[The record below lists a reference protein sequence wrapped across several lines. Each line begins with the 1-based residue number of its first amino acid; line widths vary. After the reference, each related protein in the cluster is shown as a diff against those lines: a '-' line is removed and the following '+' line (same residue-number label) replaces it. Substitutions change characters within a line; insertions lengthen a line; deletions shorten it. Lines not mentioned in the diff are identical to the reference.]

1 LVTMSE
7 AVPTY
12 AQEAYAILRS
22 RFGSDSFPADYMS
35 WFVSRSM
42 VKKTLH
48 TLEHAGWIRRVEKGS
63 YVCKNADEIFK
74 SMVEFRVPRLLDGA
88 GMRYAYTEAS
98 AVEVW
103 TDYSYIQRSW
113 EHSPYFVRVL
123 RSDLG
128 RWVGYFRRHKM
139 KVFTSRPEL
148 AMGEFVILKPSDGFP
163 IVTHNGLPVDPLK
176 SAVSYSEK
184 HVHTF
189 EYPLAYLEAKF
200 KVKPNVEIDR
210 RVLREASKAVV

>member
-1 LVTMSE
+1 MSE

-22 RFGSDSFPADYMS
+22 RFGSDSFPADYLS
-35 WFVSRSM
+35 WFVSRGM

-48 TLEHAGWIRRVEKGS
+48 MLEHAGWIRRVEKGS
-63 YVCKNADEIFK
+63 YVCRNADEIFR
-74 SMVEFRVPRLLDGA
+74 SMVEFRVPRLLSEA
-88 GMRYAYTEAS
+88 GMKYAYTEAS

-113 EHSPYFVRVL
+113 EHSPYFVKVL
-123 RSDLG
+123 RSDLD
-128 RWVGYFRRHKM
+128 RWVSYFRIHKV

-148 AMGEFVILKPSDGFP
+148 AMGEFVILKPADELA

-176 SAVSYSEK
+176 LAVSYSEK
-184 HVHTF
+184 NVHTF
-189 EYPLAYLEAKF
+189 EYPLAYLKAKF
-200 KVKPNVEIDR
+200 KVKPKVEIDR
-210 RVLREASKAVV
+210 RVLVEAAKAVV

>member
-1 LVTMSE
+1 MSE
-7 AVPTY
+7 AVPAY

-63 YVCKNADEIFK
+63 YVCKNADDIFK
-74 SMVEFRVPRLLDGA
+74 SMVEFRVPGLLSRA
-88 GMRYAYTEAS
+88 GMRYAYTGAS

-113 EHSPYFVRVL
+113 EHSPYFVKVL
-123 RSDLG
+123 RSDLD
-128 RWVGYFRRHKM
+128 RWVSYFRKHKV

-148 AMGEFVILKPSDGFP
+148 AMGEFVILKPAGEFA

-176 SAVSYSEK
+176 LAVSYSEK
-184 HVHTF
+184 NVHTF
-189 EYPLAYLEAKF
+189 EYPLAYLKAKF
-200 KVKPNVEIDR
+200 KVKPRVEIDR
-210 RVLREASKAVV
+210 RVLSEAAKAVV